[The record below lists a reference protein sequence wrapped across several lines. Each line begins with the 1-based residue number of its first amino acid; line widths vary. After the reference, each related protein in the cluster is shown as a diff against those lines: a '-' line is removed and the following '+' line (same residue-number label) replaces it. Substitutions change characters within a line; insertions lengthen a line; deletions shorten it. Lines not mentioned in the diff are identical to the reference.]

1 MEHGMTFLQVVSVAA
16 LGATSLLSGIANA
29 AASSEPGT
37 LQITRTFP
45 ADSPAVAQVHRWLL
59 AQPSRQQPP
68 ASAAELGQLRTSYRT
83 HAPAAGGRADLTSS
97 EVAFPEH
104 GQPGDAV
111 AIDACGAGMRYHW
124 TYRWT
129 AASATAGWQLQS
141 YHLRNVQDCAAAMAD
156 PDVFKPTAP
165 RG

>member
-1 MEHGMTFLQVVSVAA
+1 MTVLKAVAIAA
-16 LGATSLLSGIANA
+16 LGATSLLSGTIASA
-29 AASSEPGT
+29 AAPSEPGT
-37 LQITRTFP
+37 LQVTRTYP
-45 ADSPAVAQVHRWLL
+45 ADSPAAAQVHRWLL
-59 AQPSRQQPP
+59 AQPSRQQRP
-68 ASAAELGQLRTSYRT
+68 ASVAELGQLRTSYRT
-83 HAPAAGGRADLTSS
+83 HAPAAGGRADLTSP

-104 GQPGDAV
+104 GQPGDVV

-129 AASATAGWQLQS
+129 TASGTAGWKLQS

-156 PDVFKPTAP
+156 PDIFKPTAP

>member
-1 MEHGMTFLQVVSVAA
+1 MTFLQVVSVAA
-16 LGATSLLSGIANA
+16 LGATSLLSGTIASA
-29 AASSEPGT
+29 AAPSEPGT
-37 LQITRTFP
+37 LQVTRTYP

-59 AQPSRQQPP
+59 AQPSRQQRP

-83 HAPAAGGRADLTSS
+83 HAPAAGGRADLTSP

-141 YHLRNVQDCAAAMAD
+141 YHLRKVQDCAAAMAD
-156 PDVFKPTAP
+156 PDVFKPTAA